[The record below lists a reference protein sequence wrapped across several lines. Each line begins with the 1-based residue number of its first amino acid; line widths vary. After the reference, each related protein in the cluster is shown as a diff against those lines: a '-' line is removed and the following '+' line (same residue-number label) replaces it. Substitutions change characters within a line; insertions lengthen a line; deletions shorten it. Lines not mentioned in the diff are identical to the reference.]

1 MKKKKKKKK
10 KRTSNMHMKKCM
22 TPRQYRVQAHTV
34 DFFRSSRLSL
44 VTNTRYPL
52 FICWVC

>member
-22 TPRQYRVQAHTV
+22 TPRQNRVQAHTV